1 MEGNSS
7 QLIFS
12 RICFFGFWEPE
23 LTQFMIDTIKPGQT
37 VVDLGAN
44 HGYFTLLMS
53 CLVDNGS
60 VISIEASPDIYKRLD
75 AHVALN
81 HASNVKLHNIAVADH
96 VGTVKLFNPLRY
108 NEGSATIVPGP
119 VDRGGTTV
127 ACDRFLSILG
137 DDLRRTSFVKI
148 DIEGAERSALEDILA
163 GRDLFSR
170 PLTIVSEVSPEES
183 VTLSKLLPTQVF
195 QCELFRTTM
204 SCRIIC
210 ARTSPIDMRCRYR
223 KDGWPL
229 TITSFNC
236 SSETPRSGRH
246 AILYHTGFV

>member
-1 MEGNSS
+1 
-7 QLIFS
+7 
-12 RICFFGFWEPE
+12 
-23 LTQFMIDTIKPGQT
+23 MIDTIKPGQT

-170 PLTIVSEVSPEES
+170 PLTIVSEVSPENRDLIQTFADAGFS
-183 VTLSKLLPTQVF
+183 VRVIPNNYELSHYLRSNFANRYALPLSERRLATDDYVF
-195 QCELFRTTM
+195 QL
-204 SCRIIC
+204 
-210 ARTSPIDMRCRYR
+210 
-223 KDGWPL
+223 L
-229 TITSFNC
+229 
-236 SSETPRSGRH
+236 
-246 AILYHTGFV
+246 